1 MRFHLVETDMAHHG
15 EALAR
20 VRRTVFIDE
29 QGVPEALEWDEH
41 DAVSIH
47 WLAVLADG
55 RPVGCARLLPDGRIG
70 RMAVLPEWR
79 GQGIGRALLDAA
91 VACARA
97 RGMHEVRLSAQC
109 HAAPFYQRAG
119 FVVCGPPYDEAGI
132 PHLAM
137 RKSLFD
143 GRPDD
148 GNSGQTG

>member
-1 MRFHLVETDMAHHG
+1 MFSLIETDMAHHG
-15 EALAR
+15 EALAH

-41 DAVSIH
+41 DAVSTH

-55 RPVGCARLLPDGRIG
+55 RPVGCARLLPDGHIG
-70 RMAVLPEWR
+70 RMAVLPGWR

-91 VACARA
+91 VARARS

-109 HAAPFYQRAG
+109 HAVTFYQRAG
-119 FVVCGPPYDEAGI
+119 FVRCSPPYDEAGI

-137 RKSLFD
+137 RKNLC
-143 GRPDD
+143 D
-148 GNSGQTG
+148 GNSDQAS